1 MRILSRKMFARTA
14 VLSAAALMMLGAAA
28 GPAYGQG
35 QTAERPGVS
44 EPLRWNHLTLN
55 APIHGGC
62 GEVGLEL
69 QINSATGQ
77 IEMFSL
83 IMDGRPVRVPAAAYA
98 ALRFVQTE
106 GLSVSITDGACAPDV
121 EKESLSI
128 IFVFGIPFTGNRNF
142 EDDDVEFMM
151 AEFVIKG
158 RQRITRHITTV
169 YHGDFT
175 TEEVVEF

>member
-1 MRILSRKMFARTA
+1 MSIVIGNMFGRTI
-14 VLSAAALMMLGAAA
+14 VLSAAALMMLGAAPA
-28 GPAYGQG
+28 PAYSQG
-35 QTAERPGVS
+35 QTVERPSIS

-83 IMDGRPVRVPAAAYA
+83 IMEGRPVRLPAAAYS

-106 GLSVSITDGACAPDV
+106 GLSVSIADGACAPNV

-142 EDDDVEFMM
+142 EDDDIEFMM
-151 AEFVIKG
+151 AEFVIEG
-158 RQRITRHITTV
+158 RQRITRHLTTV
-169 YHGDFT
+169 YRDDFT
-175 TEEVVEF
+175 TEEVEEF

>member
-1 MRILSRKMFARTA
+1 MEIVIGKMFGRTA
-14 VLSAAALMMLGAAA
+14 VLSAAALMMFGAVQA
-28 GPAYGQG
+28 PVYGQG
-35 QTAERPGVS
+35 QAAERPSIS

-69 QINSATGQ
+69 RINSATGQ

-83 IMDGRPVRVPAAAYA
+83 IMEGRPVRMPAAAYA

-106 GLSVSITDGACAPDV
+106 GLSVSITDGACAPNV

-142 EDDDVEFMM
+142 EDDDIEFMM
-151 AEFVIKG
+151 AEFVIEG
-158 RQRITRHITTV
+158 RQRITRHLTTV
-169 YHGDFT
+169 YRGDFT
-175 TEEVVEF
+175 TEEVEEF